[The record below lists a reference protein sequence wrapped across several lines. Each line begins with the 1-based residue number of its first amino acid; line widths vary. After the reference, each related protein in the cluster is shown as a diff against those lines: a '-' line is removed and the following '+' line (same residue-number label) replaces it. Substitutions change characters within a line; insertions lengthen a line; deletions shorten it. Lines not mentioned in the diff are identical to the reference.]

1 MPSTALC
8 LAGPL
13 ALALGLGCLLP
24 GAAHAGP
31 PGGAVQ
37 LEAGFVAER
46 WTREDGIPVNGL
58 TDVAQTADGMIWLAT
73 YGGLVR
79 FDGLRF
85 EVMDLSRAH
94 LPANVFTGLAVAP
107 DGWLWAATENHG
119 LVSLRGGEV
128 SGHPQAA
135 TAFIEQADGL
145 WIGTPG
151 GLFDARDGQL
161 VPLSPPS
168 PHTILAACRDA
179 DGRLWLGADQ
189 GHLLRVEGDRL
200 VAGPRVTGADGE
212 PVDVLALA
220 HDGARLWV
228 GSQAGL
234 FLLDG
239 GQLVAHPSPR
249 SLAVHALVADGDGF
263 IAGTQTGPWRMTR
276 GEGRPL
282 PGAEAPPFSALRRP
296 GLRLPGGA
304 LLTLDRHA
312 LVRDGLPVATTT
324 APLTAL
330 LVGRRGALWLTT
342 MAGELIRLQP
352 RDIELLP
359 GSEGNT
365 YGLLEDRQGD
375 VWVASLGGPV
385 RQLRGGRSSGMA
397 ESTTPGRSPR
407 PPTGP
412 SGSAT
417 PACAA

>member
-1 MPSTALC
+1 M
-8 LAGPL
+8 
-13 ALALGLGCLLP
+13 
-24 GAAHAGP
+24 
-31 PGGAVQ
+31 Q

-135 TAFIEQADGL
+135 TALHRAGRRALDRHPRRPVRRQ
-145 WIGTPG
+145 
-151 GLFDARDGQL
+151 DGQL

-189 GHLLRVEGDRL
+189 GHLLRVEDRL

-212 PVDVLALA
+212 PVDVRWRWP
-220 HDGARLWV
+220 DGARLWV

-276 GEGRPL
+276 GEGRPP
-282 PGAEAPPFSALRRP
+282 PGAEAPVLGPAAPRPAPPGRGAPHAGPARAGAGRPARRRRP
-296 GLRLPGGA
+296 
-304 LLTLDRHA
+304 
-312 LVRDGLPVATTT
+312 
-324 APLTAL
+324 
-330 LVGRRGALWLTT
+330 RR
-342 MAGELIRLQP
+342 P
-352 RDIELLP
+352 
-359 GSEGNT
+359 
-365 YGLLEDRQGD
+365 
-375 VWVASLGGPV
+375 
-385 RQLRGGRSSGMA
+385 
-397 ESTTPGRSPR
+397 
-407 PPTGP
+407 
-412 SGSAT
+412 
-417 PACAA
+417 